1 MQRRHFLSG
10 AATLAAATSIPGALD
25 ARAADAPKVT
35 ASNTPWP
42 LRGSESFV
50 IDSEAVGDRLAVG
63 VSEPD
68 AQMLELIGGT
78 AELPPP
84 DLVYVLDG
92 SWALATAA
100 FIARLQLVDLV
111 KPGFPPLVMVG
122 VDYPEDQPNAR
133 TRDYTHTDLATP
145 LQAGELPPEQTIG
158 GADNFLRFLEE
169 ELDPLIRA
177 RYNVSDRPAGILGD
191 SYGGTF
197 TFHAFRRQSKL
208 FDKYFLGS
216 PGLFTTGV
224 DYIGEVR
231 KLLEG
236 EPSAG
241 EREGEPLA
249 RRRLVHDT
257 KMYLSFGAMEANGG
271 VSFYE
276 DMGRNYNS
284 LVSVLHSTPNDQ
296 LTFASKM
303 YPGHTHTTILAP
315 AINDALLYLY
325 GPHLPRG

>member
-10 AATLAAATSIPGALD
+10 AATLAAATSIPGAID
-25 ARAADAPKVT
+25 ARAADVPNVT
-35 ASNTPWP
+35 ASNGPWP

-68 AQMLELIGGT
+68 AQMLELLGRT

-92 SWALATAA
+92 SWALAIAA

-158 GADNFLRFLEE
+158 G
-169 ELDPLIRA
+169 
-177 RYNVSDRPAGILGD
+177 
-191 SYGGTF
+191 
-197 TFHAFRRQSKL
+197 
-208 FDKYFLGS
+208 
-216 PGLFTTGV
+216 
-224 DYIGEVR
+224 
-231 KLLEG
+231 
-236 EPSAG
+236 
-241 EREGEPLA
+241 
-249 RRRLVHDT
+249 
-257 KMYLSFGAMEANGG
+257 

-284 LVSVLHSTPNDQ
+284 LVSVLNSTPNDRP
-296 LTFASKM
+296 TFASKM

>member
-25 ARAADAPKVT
+25 ARAADAPNVT
-35 ASNTPWP
+35 ASNGPWP

-68 AQMLELIGGT
+68 AQMLALLGRT
-78 AELPPP
+78 DELPPP

-92 SWALATAA
+92 SWALAIAA

-145 LQAGELPPEQTIG
+145 LQPGELPPEQTIG

-236 EPSAG
+236 E
-241 EREGEPLA
+241 
-249 RRRLVHDT
+249 LVHDT

>member
-1 MQRRHFLSG
+1 M
-10 AATLAAATSIPGALD
+10 
-25 ARAADAPKVT
+25 
-35 ASNTPWP
+35 
-42 LRGSESFV
+42 
-50 IDSEAVGDRLAVG
+50 
-63 VSEPD
+63 
-68 AQMLELIGGT
+68 
-78 AELPPP
+78 
-84 DLVYVLDG
+84 
-92 SWALATAA
+92 
-100 FIARLQLVDLV
+100 
-111 KPGFPPLVMVG
+111 
-122 VDYPEDQPNAR
+122 
-133 TRDYTHTDLATP
+133 
-145 LQAGELPPEQTIG
+145 PPEQTIG

-177 RYNVSDRPAGILGD
+177 RYDVSDRPAGILGD

-236 EPSAG
+236 E
-241 EREGEPLA
+241 
-249 RRRLVHDT
+249 LVHDT

>member
-1 MQRRHFLSG
+1 MQRRHFISG
-10 AATLAAATSIPGALD
+10 AATLAAAASMPATSD
-25 ARAADAPKVT
+25 AQSTGPESVSP
-35 ASNTPWP
+35 SNAPWP
-42 LRGSESFV
+42 LRGSESFI
-50 IDSEAVGDRLAVG
+50 IDSESVGDRLAVG
-63 VSEPD
+63 VWKP
-68 AQMLELIGGT
+68 G
-78 AELPPP
+78 AEFLALTGQADDLPPL
-84 DLVYVLDG
+84 DIVYVLDG
-92 SWALATAA
+92 SWALAMAA
-100 FIARLQLVDLV
+100 TICQLQLVDLV
-111 KPGFPPLVMVG
+111 KPGFPPLLLVG
-122 VDYPEDQPNAR
+122 VDYPEGQPNAR

-158 GADNFLRFLEE
+158 SADNFLRFLEE
-169 ELDPLIRA
+169 ELDPFIRA
-177 RYNVSDRPAGILGD
+177 RYDVSDRPAGILGD

-224 DYIGEVR
+224 DYIGAVR

-236 EPSAG
+236 K
-241 EREGEPLA
+241 
-249 RRRLVHDT
+249 LVHDT

-271 VSFYE
+271 VSIYE
-276 DMGRNYNS
+276 EMGRNYNS
-284 LVSVLHSTPNDQ
+284 LVSALNSTPNDG

-315 AINDALLYLY
+315 ALNDALLYLY

>member
-1 MQRRHFLSG
+1 MHRRHFLSG
-10 AATLAAATSIPGALD
+10 AATLAAATTLPATLD
-25 ARAADAPKVT
+25 ARAAETRNVT
-35 ASNTPWP
+35 PEVTPEVTPSNAPWP
-42 LRGSESFV
+42 LRGSQSFV
-50 IDSEAVGDRLAVG
+50 MDSDSIGDRLAVG
-63 VSEPD
+63 VWQPD
-68 AQMLELIGGT
+68 T
-78 AELPPP
+78 AFLALAGRDAEMPPL
-84 DLVYVLDG
+84 DVLYVLDG
-92 SWALATAA
+92 SWALAVAA
-100 FIARLQLVDLV
+100 TICQLQLVDLV
-111 KPGFPPLVMVG
+111 KPGFPPLLLVG

-145 LQAGELPPEQTIG
+145 LQPGDLPPEQTIG
-158 GADNFLRFLEE
+158 GADHFLRFLEE
-169 ELDPLIRA
+169 ELDPFIRE
-177 RYNVSDRPAGILGD
+177 RYDVSDGPAGILGD

-216 PGLFTTGV
+216 PGLFATGV

-236 EPSAG
+236 E
-241 EREGEPLA
+241 
-249 RRRLVHDT
+249 LVHDT

-271 VSFYE
+271 ISFYE

-284 LVSVLHSTPNDQ
+284 LVSVLHSTPNDR
-296 LTFASKM
+296 LTFTSKM